1 MFLYCM
7 NIITKERYLFTYL
20 FKKIFFYC
28 RIEHLYPDALIE
40 LPFNIFGYIKPEVA
54 IITTPN
60 VEFNVVFPYLSG
72 FRHIDHK
79 FEWTRKQFQD
89 W

>member
-1 MFLYCM
+1 M
-7 NIITKERYLFTYL
+7 NITIKGKYLFTYL
-20 FKKIFFYC
+20 FRKLFFDC